1 MQFEFSTATQ
11 IIFGRGKLLEIG
23 QNAKLR
29 GRKAMVVIGS
39 SQNRSTQLISELDE
53 HDIKYI
59 LYSIKDEPTV
69 EVVRTGV
76 EICRHEECELLI
88 AFGGGSII
96 DAGKAIAVLS
106 ENDGDIYDF
115 LEVIGQGMEI
125 SKPGIPMI
133 AIPTTAGTGSEVTRN
148 AVIGAPEHQVKVS
161 LRSQYLLPTIAIVD
175 PDLTTSMPPEV
186 TASTGMDALTQLI
199 EPYVSIRAN
208 PLTDAICLEGMK
220 YSGSSILSAYR
231 NGKDIQSR
239 ENLSLA
245 SLFSGFALANAK
257 LGAVHGFAGVIG
269 GMYHAPHGVICAALL
284 APAMKVNIQVLRKRD
299 PESPFL
305 SRYDRIAQILTGNA
319 GSKAEEAVD
328 FIWQLDVDLSIPPLA
343 KYGLTEDEFPEIIVK
358 AAGSSSMNRNPIP
371 LNPDELISIMEMAV

>member
-1 MQFEFSTATQ
+1 MQFEFSTAAQ

-23 QNAKLR
+23 QKAKLS

-39 SQNRSTQLISELDE
+39 SQSRSARLISELDD
-53 HDIKYI
+53 HDIQYI
-59 LYSIKDEPTV
+59 LYSVIEEPTV
-69 EVVRTGV
+69 EVVRMGV
-76 EICRHEECELLI
+76 EICRHEECDLLI
-88 AFGGGSII
+88 ASGGGSVI

-106 ENDGDIYDF
+106 ANDGDIYDF
-115 LEVIGQGMEI
+115 LEVIGRGMEI
-125 SKPGIPMI
+125 PNPGIPMI
-133 AIPTTAGTGSEVTRN
+133 AIPTSAGTGSEATRN
-148 AVIGAPEHQVKVS
+148 AVIGAPDHQVKVS

-220 YSGSSILSAYR
+220 YSGISILNAYR

-257 LGAVHGFAGVIG
+257 LGAVHGFAGIIG
-269 GMYHAPHGVICAALL
+269 GNYHVTHGVICAALL
-284 APAMKVNIQVLRKRD
+284 APTMKVNIQVLRKRD
-299 PESPFL
+299 PESPIL
-305 SRYDRIAQILTGNA
+305 SRYERIAQILTGNA
-319 GSKAEEAVD
+319 DSKAEEGVD
-328 FIWQLDVDLSIPPLA
+328 FIWQLSLDLSIPTLSMF
-343 KYGLTEDEFPEIIVK
+343 GVTEDAFPEIIVK
-358 AAGSSSMNRNPIP
+358 AAGSSSMKGNPIL
-371 LNPDELISIMEMAV
+371 LNPDELISILEMDV

>member
-115 LEVIGQGMEI
+115 LEVIGRGMEI

-220 YSGSSILSAYR
+220 YSGSSILNAYR

-269 GMYHAPHGVICAALL
+269 GMYHAPHGVI
-284 APAMKVNIQVLRKRD
+284 
-299 PESPFL
+299 
-305 SRYDRIAQILTGNA
+305 
-319 GSKAEEAVD
+319 
-328 FIWQLDVDLSIPPLA
+328 
-343 KYGLTEDEFPEIIVK
+343 
-358 AAGSSSMNRNPIP
+358 
-371 LNPDELISIMEMAV
+371 